1 MNLQSYK
8 GDKTYT
14 CNFNKGR
21 SDKCHKKQI
30 KILCKDNNELQKKGI
45 PTLIYRITKYIFTK
59 RKTKFLLKN
68 YQT

>member
-45 PTLIYRITKYIFTK
+45 PTLIY
-59 RKTKFLLKN
+59 
-68 YQT
+68 